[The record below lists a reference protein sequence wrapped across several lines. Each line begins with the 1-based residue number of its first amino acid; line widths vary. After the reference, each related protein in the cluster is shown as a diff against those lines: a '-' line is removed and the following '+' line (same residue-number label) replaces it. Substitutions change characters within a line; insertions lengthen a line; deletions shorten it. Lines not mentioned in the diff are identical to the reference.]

1 MKNILT
7 IVLATLLVLAPA
19 WGQFKHKKGKRVPKS
34 EVYKAITAPVE
45 QQTLAG
51 HNPELDGYYPT
62 ASNAET
68 RRNIKPEKFAKSQRK
83 ALRKERRLARRNE
96 RARRKRD
103 RVSARTQLA
112 NERNTSR
119 RVKVRPS
126 R

>member
-62 ASNAET
+62 ASNA
-68 RRNIKPEKFAKSQRK
+68 KSQRK

-103 RVSARTQLA
+103 RASARTQLA